1 MYFALSLVAAA
12 AITFYLVGR
21 IAKMLH
27 AKRHG
32 PVWVFVASLV
42 GLGLSSLALVPL
54 GIYVKGLE
62 PMEMFIVTLALVFVI
77 MSFAFKFINQMNWSA
92 AITTNVANIVIGLI
106 TVVTAIVLNGE
117 SLEDSFRSVAHM
129 TKQNTSLVQSVVT
142 GETIP
147 AEQESAQTSD
157 EFVNGVDG
165 NAESDPATTMQEDL
179 AANDDQQAED
189 ELEPVVSELD
199 LLPPAAV
206 AEIKRKK
213 QHVYVEP
220 KFRVISLGSLNSAVG
235 KTVRIHRKRKAD
247 SITGMFV
254 KRSGGDLVITKRTKN
269 GQATIPVAVS
279 SIAKLEVYR

>member
-147 AEQESAQTSD
+147 SEQESAQTSD